1 MKKTAAELTVYAL
14 EQLGITHTFGIPGV
28 HNTELYD
35 ALTHSKHITPMLVT
49 HELGGAFIAEGMS
62 RIATYNRHFGKNALS
77 KRMGNIGTLAIVPA
91 AGLTHAG
98 SGIGE
103 AYLDGI
109 PMLILTGGIRQD
121 TPHKY
126 KLHDIDQLET
136 AKGITKAQFRV
147 MDNNDVVEMI
157 FKAYDIATSGVPG
170 PVLVEIPV
178 DLQLFPTDV
187 DTSPTWQA
195 WQKSHPK
202 PALSQSVLDNLD
214 LTVKKLLS
222 AKQVG
227 LFVGY
232 GARLVK
238 DELIAIAELLN
249 APVTTTLQG
258 LASFPHEHPLHA
270 GFGFSPSAVPSG
282 KNAIAQC
289 DTLLT
294 IGARFAEIPTGSYGL
309 DGLIPKTHIHF
320 DIDPDVIGANYSTD
334 IGVVGDVIDTIPL
347 LLQKLKAQI
356 KPNQLVLTS
365 TIAEQIAQTIKRD
378 KADYR
383 KTWYKA
389 DCNNK
394 VNPIRFFDALRNIMP
409 ADSIAVLDDGNHTFL
424 TAELYP
430 IYRDGLLIS
439 PTDYN
444 AMGYAVP
451 AAIGAKLAEP
461 SRDVVAVV
469 GDGCFTMTCMEIL
482 TAKAHKLGIL
492 YCVFSDGELSQ
503 IAQAQQLPYQQ
514 KACTIL
520 PKIDLKGVA
529 IATGASYF
537 VVNRNRDLAKVL
549 AKAHTLTRKGEP
561 VIVNVNIDYS
571 KPTAF
576 TKGTSAITFK
586 GFDSKNKIR
595 FVKRIIRRKL
605 PF

>member
-35 ALTHSKHITPMLVT
+35 ALNHSKHITPMLVT

-77 KRMGNIGTLAIVPA
+77 RYQTGNIGTLAIVPA
-91 AGLTHAG
+91 AGLTHAS

-103 AYLDGI
+103 AFLDGI
-109 PMLILTGGIRQD
+109 PMLILTGGIRRD
-121 TPHKY
+121 TPQQY
-126 KLHDIDQLET
+126 KLHDIDQLEI
-136 AKGITKAQFRV
+136 AKGITKAAFRITHI
-147 MDNNDVVEMI
+147 NEVVDTL
-157 FKAYDIATSGVPG
+157 FNAYHIATSGVPG

-178 DLQLFPTDV
+178 DLQLFPTEV
-187 DTSPTWQA
+187 STPPTWQA
-195 WQKSHPK
+195 WQLVHAK
-202 PALSQSVLDNLD
+202 PALSQSMIENID

-258 LASFPHEHPLHA
+258 LSSFPHEHPLHA
-270 GFGFSPSAVPSG
+270 GFGFSPSAVPSAQ
-282 KNAIAQC
+282 NAIAQC

-294 IGARFAEIPTGSYGL
+294 IGARFSEIPTGSFGA
-309 DGLIPKTHIHF
+309 IVPNNHIHF
-320 DIDPDVIGANYSTD
+320 DIDPAVIAANYPTD
-334 IGVVGDVIDTIPL
+334 FGVVGDVIDTIPL
-347 LLQKLKAQI
+347 LLQKLKAKLKPGQI
-356 KPNQLVLTS
+356 ALKS
-365 TIAEQIAQTIKRD
+365 AIAEQIARD
-378 KADYR
+378 KHTYR

-389 DCNNK
+389 DCRGK
-394 VNPIRFFDALRNIMP
+394 VNPIRFFDALRNVMP
-409 ADSIAVLDDGNHTFL
+409 YNSIVVLDDGNHTFL

-430 IYRDGLLIS
+430 IYREGLLIS

-461 SRDVVAVV
+461 NRDVVAVV
-469 GDGCFTMTCMEIL
+469 GDGCFIMTCMEIL
-482 TAKAHKLGIL
+482 TAKANKLGIL

-503 IAQAQQLPYQQ
+503 IAQAQALPYQE
-514 KACTIL
+514 KACTVL

-529 IATGASYF
+529 IATGASYMS
-537 VVNRNRDLAKVL
+537 VSRNKDLAKIL
-549 AKAHTLTRKGEP
+549 AKAHAMTRKGEP
-561 VIVNVNIDYS
+561 VIVNINIDYS
-571 KPTAF
+571 KQTAF
-576 TKGTSAITFK
+576 TKGTSATMFK
-586 GFDSKNKIR
+586 GFDSKDKYR

>member
-35 ALTHSKHITPMLVT
+35 ALNHSKHITPMLVT

-62 RIATYNRHFGKNALS
+62 RIATHNRHFGKNALS

-136 AKGITKAQFRV
+136 ARGITKAQFRV
-147 MDNNDVVEMI
+147 MDNNDVVETI
-157 FKAYDIATSGVPG
+157 FRAYDIATTGVPG

-178 DLQLFPTDV
+178 DLQLFPANVKTP
-187 DTSPTWQA
+187 PTWQA

-202 PALSQSVLDNLD
+202 PTLSQSVLDNLD

-270 GFGFSPSAVPSG
+270 GFGFSPSAVPSA

-320 DIDPDVIGANYSTD
+320 DIDPEVIGANYPTD
-334 IGVVGDVIDTIPL
+334 VGVVGDVIDTIPL
-347 LLQKLKAQI
+347 LLQKLKAQL

-389 DCNNK
+389 DRKNK
-394 VNPIRFFDALRNIMP
+394 VNPVRFFDALRNIMP

-430 IYRDGLLIS
+430 VYRDGLLIS

-503 IAQAQQLPYQQ
+503 IAQAQALPYQE

-537 VVNRNRDLAKVL
+537 MVNRNKDLAKVL
-549 AKAHTLTRKGEP
+549 AKAHALTRKGEP

-576 TKGTSAITFK
+576 TKGTSATTFK